1 MIFIIKKEL
10 SEDLKN
16 YRNSMLKLIL
26 DTLKNI
32 KKRLQNI
39 NEKLEECKNMN
50 TYRLYGELITANL
63 YKIKNVNISQ
73 IKLENYYDNNNL
85 INIPLDSK
93 YSPSINAKKFF
104 QKKIY

>member
-1 MIFIIKKEL
+1 M
-10 SEDLKN
+10 
-16 YRNSMLKLIL
+16 
-26 DTLKNI
+26 
-32 KKRLQNI
+32 QNI

-93 YSPSINAKKFF
+93 YSPSINAKNFS
-104 QKKIY
+104 KIY